1 MTSKQDR
8 LKQVY
13 DHLREFFGI
22 HTQIDF
28 ANAIR
33 ITRPALSSAM
43 NGNEAYLTKNLFQK
57 ICAAFPGVFNI
68 DYLLNGDGVLLTH
81 EEDAKTETIRM
92 EDKMRSSLVDIDGIV
107 NKAEEIAVSAKD
119 ETINVLK
126 SQVTDLRIQLVEK
139 DKTIEDKNNIIAMLK
154 QRLAEM
160 ESVNDNFA
168 KYPFPL
174 GSAEPDELSHL

>member
-68 DYLLNGDGVLLTH
+68 DYLLNGHGDLLTH

-92 EDKMRSSLVDIDGIV
+92 EDKMRSQLVDIDGIV
-107 NKAEEIAVSAKD
+107 NKAVEIAVSAKD

-139 DKTIEDKNNIIAMLK
+139 DQTIEDKNNIIAMLK

-160 ESVNDNFA
+160 EAVNDNF
-168 KYPFPL
+168 
-174 GSAEPDELSHL
+174 